1 MGTLEIRENQ
11 RNIKGCTFKTK
22 QYPVNKV
29 WPEPYER
36 LLNVEFEWVWTSIWW
51 TPLEGPPI
59 PMTIDRVKKVVSKLK
74 FGKAAGPS
82 GIVVE
87 MVRAA
92 GDTGANMI
100 CNLAIAIIWDGKV
113 PADWE
118 QSFIS
123 SAFTREKVICSG
135 PMQL

>member
-1 MGTLEIRENQ
+1 MA
-11 RNIKGCTFKTK
+11 
-22 QYPVNKV
+22 
-29 WPEPYER
+29 
-36 LLNVEFEWVWTSIWW
+36 
-51 TPLEGPPI
+51 
-59 PMTIDRVKKVVSKLK
+59 IDMVKKAIFKLK

-92 GDTGANMI
+92 GDTSADI
-100 CNLAIAIIWDGKV
+100 IRNLAMAIIRDGKI

-123 SAFTREKVICSG
+123 SAFTKGKGDMLWTEA
-135 PMQL
+135 LED